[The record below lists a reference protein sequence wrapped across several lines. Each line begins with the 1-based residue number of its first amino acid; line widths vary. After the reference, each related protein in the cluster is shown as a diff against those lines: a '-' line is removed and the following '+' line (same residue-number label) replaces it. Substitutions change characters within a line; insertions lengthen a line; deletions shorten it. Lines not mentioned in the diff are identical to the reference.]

1 MTKSSLTVLAAGGTG
16 GHIFPAEALARELM
30 SRGHRACLITDAR
43 GGKFKDDL
51 QVPVVRIRASSLGG
65 SFLAKTRGAI
75 EMVIGTAQALLKLRE
90 MKPDLVVG
98 FGGYPSVPTIFAA
111 RQLGIPIM
119 LQEQNAVIGRA
130 NKVLAPMAKVVA
142 TSFPHVAGLEK
153 VHARTVLTGTPVRPN
168 ICMLHDV
175 SYPALNETSPLR
187 LLVVGGSLG
196 AQVFSTVVPKAMG
209 LLPDAMRKRISISQQ
224 CRAPDLEM
232 AKQAYI
238 ALGMQVELA
247 TFFHDI
253 PERLAQCHLVIG
265 RSGAS
270 TVAEL
275 CAAGRP
281 AIMVPY
287 PHARADEQTANARS
301 LAEVGAGW
309 VIPQSALTPE
319 ALAMR
324 LESLIQAPL
333 TLAKAAE
340 AAKSLAR
347 LNAAIRL
354 ADIALELID
363 LSGNRGD
370 NGVNPPHSSGNVSDK
385 AA

>member
-1 MTKSSLTVLAAGGTG
+1 V
-16 GHIFPAEALARELM
+16 
-30 SRGHRACLITDAR
+30 
-43 GGKFKDDL
+43 
-51 QVPVVRIRASSLGG
+51 
-65 SFLAKTRGAI
+65 
-75 EMVIGTAQALLKLRE
+75 
-90 MKPDLVVG
+90 
-98 FGGYPSVPTIFAA
+98 FAA
-111 RQLGIPIM
+111 SRLGIPIM

-130 NKVLAPMAKVVA
+130 NKVLAPMARVVA

-153 VHARTVLTGTPVRPN
+153 ITARSVITGTPVRPA

-175 SYPALNETSPLR
+175 SYPVLNETSPLR
-187 LLVVGGSLG
+187 ILVVGGSLG
-196 AQVFSTVVPKAMG
+196 AQVFSTVVPKALA
-209 LLPDAMRKRISISQQ
+209 LLPETMRKRILISQQ
-224 CRAPDLEM
+224 CRAADLEL
-232 AKQAYI
+232 ARQAYI
-238 ALGMQVELA
+238 SLGMQPELA

-253 PERLAQCHLVIG
+253 PEKLAQCHLVIG
-265 RSGAS
+265 RAGAS

-301 LAEVGAGW
+301 LAETGAGW

-319 ALAMR
+319 ALAVR
-324 LESLIQAPL
+324 LESLINSPA

-363 LSGNRGD
+363 LSNRPSD
-370 NGVNPPHSSGNVSDK
+370 NGVNPPHSSGTISNK

>member
-1 MTKSSLTVLAAGGTG
+1 MTNSSLIVLAAGGTG

-30 SRGHRACLITDAR
+30 SRGHRACLITDHR

-75 EMVIGTAQALLKLRE
+75 EMGIGTLQAFFKLRE
-90 MKPDLVVG
+90 MKPDVVVG
-98 FGGYPSVPTIFAA
+98 FGGYPSVPTVFAA
-111 RQLGIPIM
+111 SRLGIPIM

-130 NKVLAPMAKVVA
+130 NKVLAPMARVVA

-153 VHARTVLTGTPVRPN
+153 ITARSVITGTPVRPA

-175 SYPALNETSPLR
+175 SYPVLNETSPLR
-187 LLVVGGSLG
+187 ILVVGGSLG
-196 AQVFSTVVPKAMG
+196 AQVFSTVVPKALA
-209 LLPDAMRKRISISQQ
+209 LLPETMRKRILISQQ
-224 CRAPDLEM
+224 CRAADLEL
-232 AKQAYI
+232 ARQAYI
-238 ALGMQVELA
+238 SLGMQPELA

-253 PERLAQCHLVIG
+253 PEKLAQCHLVIG
-265 RSGAS
+265 RAGAS

-301 LAEVGAGW
+301 LAETGAGW

-319 ALAMR
+319 ALAVR
-324 LESLIQAPL
+324 LESLINSPA

-363 LSGNRGD
+363 LSNRPSD
-370 NGVNPPHSSGNVSDK
+370 NGVNPPHSSGTISNK